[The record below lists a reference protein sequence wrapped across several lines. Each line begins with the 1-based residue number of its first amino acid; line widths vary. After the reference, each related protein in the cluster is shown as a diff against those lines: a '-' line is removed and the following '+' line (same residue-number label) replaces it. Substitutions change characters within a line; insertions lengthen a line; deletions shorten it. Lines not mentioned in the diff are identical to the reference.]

1 MLMGSKAKKNATQ
14 EMPSVPEGNEGTEGD
29 AGSAAAQPPE
39 KEMNDLLED
48 KLIAGLRSL
57 NDEEK
62 VLIEY
67 LIEILDKDKQRTLK
81 NLVVQLTEMRTPQVE
96 TTAAIRERAFQTA
109 KARRTQT
116 VLLICHAQQYF
127 PKDADAGR
135 KFLAARKLMLG
146 EQLMLGELTKEST
159 AAAQSLIQDV
169 QDGIEK
175 DDPAKKALKEANKQL
190 RNILVLLIRSET
202 TEMKDRD
209 EFISVLSAAYTDLD
223 FDAEE
228 NLTLRATL
236 LLAYD
241 KEMKKAGETEMFPS
255 KCSTRPKRKAR
266 SHKQASSSD
275 GHESAH
281 EKDPMKVLPMMLPM
295 KVIPMMLPMES
306 RGASSSSA
314 AYGDADSYFVDP
326 YFYKLLFS
334 SDSE

>member
-1 MLMGSKAKKNATQ
+1 MLVGTKGKKKATQ

-255 KCSTRPKRKAR
+255 NNSTRPKRKAR
-266 SHKQASSSD
+266 GHKQASSSD

-314 AYGDADSYFVDP
+314 AYGAADSYFVDP